1 MDEPEP
7 GPSPNQDCLW
17 SKAGP
22 SPEPDCLWS
31 KAGPSPEPD
40 CPRSK
45 AGPSPEP
52 DCPRSKS
59 GPGPSGVSLCSA
71 QSKSH
76 GISFKPGQSSSS
88 LELSEITELP
98 VYLDCFRDV
107 DTSRPEPGLKQDF
120 GPSGV
125 SLSCDRA
132 EESTIDFT
140 DGQSSSPQLRSE
152 DRSVLIGQE
161 PQTELDSI
169 FQNLETQVLEF
180 VQQQLQRLRLLLS
193 DHPQC
198 SESEGAELSTEVLN
212 ISLDFLKKMDQEPLA
227 QLLLN
232 SEVAVCRDEL
242 KSHLQQKFSRVFE
255 GGAKAADSAP
265 LNQIYTELYITEG
278 GASEVNQEHEVRLME
293 SASRRA
299 AAPEKTITCQDM
311 FKPRPH
317 SPQPIRAVLT
327 VGVAGV
333 GKTVLT
339 QKFSLDWA
347 EGRTNQE
354 LQLLFPFTFRE
365 LNVLRDTQFSLVQLL
380 QHFFSPSKDLCS
392 FRQLQVL
399 FIFDGLD
406 ECRLPLDF
414 SRTRVLTDP
423 TESVSVDV
431 LLVNL
436 IRGSLLPSALL
447 WITTRPAAANQIP
460 AECVSMVTEV
470 RGFTDLQKE
479 QYFRKRFTDDTI
491 ISHIKSVRSL
501 YIMSYIPIFCWIL
514 STVLQKLLEQTEE
527 PELPR
532 TLTQMYVHFLVLQA
546 KVKNIKYHQG
556 SGADLHWTPET
567 RDMVLSLSKLAF
579 EQLQKGNLIF
589 YQSDLSECGLDAEEA
604 ARYSGVLTQVFKEE
618 PGLYQDKVYCFI
630 HLSLQEFL
638 AALHVHQTFYSSGL
652 NLMETPHSSESPE
665 SEVSFYSSGLNLMET
680 PHSSESPESE
690 VSFYSSGLNLME
702 TPHSSESPESEVSF
716 YSSGLNLMETP
727 HSSES
732 PESEVSFYS
741 SGLNLM
747 ETPHSSESPE
757 SEVSFY
763 VSAVDQALQSPNGHL
778 DLFLRFLLGLSLPTN
793 QRLLQGLLTHTGS
806 DTTNQET
813 VKYIK
818 QKLNEKSLSAERS
831 LNLFHCLNELNDQ
844 SLVKEI
850 QRHMRQRHIAGKDM
864 SPADWSALSFVL
876 LSSDS
881 DLQEFDLRKYEASER
896 ALLGLLPVV
905 KASTKALFLN
915 MVNCYIH
922 IEKTQNHEKQ
932 CNQAK
937 SQLWKSPHCK
947 CSLIGCGL
955 SPHSCGPLSS
965 VLSSS
970 SLTHLDL
977 SHNDLQDSGVELL
990 CEGLKSAPCR
1000 LHTLRLSGCLVSE
1013 RGGAALAS
1021 ALSSAHSRVTELD
1034 LSYNHPGPSAELLTA
1049 LQRPLQSVRLLPAGE
1064 RWMVPGL
1071 RKCECC
1077 FSFMLQCK

>member
-1 MDEPEP
+1 MRSDSWRARPEERP
-7 GPSPNQDCLW
+7 LQRKPSPVKTCLSPATFTTANQ
-17 SKAGP
+17 S
-22 SPEPDCLWS
+22 
-31 KAGPSPEPD
+31 
-40 CPRSK
+40 
-45 AGPSPEP
+45 
-52 DCPRSKS
+52 
-59 GPGPSGVSLCSA
+59 
-71 QSKSH
+71 
-76 GISFKPGQSSSS
+76 
-88 LELSEITELP
+88 
-98 VYLDCFRDV
+98 
-107 DTSRPEPGLKQDF
+107 
-120 GPSGV
+120 
-125 SLSCDRA
+125 
-132 EESTIDFT
+132 
-140 DGQSSSPQLRSE
+140 
-152 DRSVLIGQE
+152 
-161 PQTELDSI
+161 
-169 FQNLETQVLEF
+169 
-180 VQQQLQRLRLLLS
+180 
-193 DHPQC
+193 
-198 SESEGAELSTEVLN
+198 
-212 ISLDFLKKMDQEPLA
+212 
-227 QLLLN
+227 
-232 SEVAVCRDEL
+232 
-242 KSHLQQKFSRVFE
+242 
-255 GGAKAADSAP
+255 
-265 LNQIYTELYITEG
+265 
-278 GASEVNQEHEVRLME
+278 
-293 SASRRA
+293 
-299 AAPEKTITCQDM
+299 
-311 FKPRPH
+311 
-317 SPQPIRAVLT
+317 VLT

-380 QHFFSPSKDLCS
+380 QHFFSSSKDLCS
-392 FRQLQVL
+392 FTQLQVL

-546 KVKNIKYHQG
+546 KVKNIKYHQR

-567 RDMVLSLSKLAF
+567 RDM
-579 EQLQKGNLIF
+579 
-589 YQSDLSECGLDAEEA
+589 SDLSECGLDAEEA
-604 ARYSGVLTQVFKEE
+604 ARYSGVLTQVFREE

-638 AALHVHQTFYSSGL
+638 AALHVHQT
-652 NLMETPHSSESPE
+652 
-665 SEVSFYSSGLNLMET
+665 
-680 PHSSESPESE
+680 
-690 VSFYSSGLNLME
+690 
-702 TPHSSESPESEVSF
+702 
-716 YSSGLNLMETP
+716 
-727 HSSES
+727 
-732 PESEVSFYS
+732 FYS

-905 KASTKALFLN
+905 KASTKALL
-915 MVNCYIH
+915 
-922 IEKTQNHEKQ
+922 
-932 CNQAK
+932 
-937 SQLWKSPHCK
+937 S
-947 CSLIGCGL
+947 GCGL
-955 SPHSCGPLSS
+955 SPHSCGPLAS

-1071 RKCECC
+1071 RKYACDFSLDPNTAQINLILSDDNQTVTRVKEDQKYPDHEDRFTDYWQVLSCTGLRGRCYWEVDWSGGEVEIAVSYKGIERKGQGDECEFGFNDQSWSLRINDGVYWVFHNRNSTALSHKVGVSSGRVGVSSGRVGVSSGKRACPRAEWAC
-1077 FSFMLQCK
+1077 SWTLRLEL